1 MFSMV
6 KTRPDIACSTSV
18 ASRFAKNP
26 SHTHTKGVKRILKY
40 LKGTKDRG
48 IVHGGD
54 GKEGDK
60 LTIKGYSNSDWANDK
75 TSRRSTSGSIFML
88 NGGPV
93 SWRSNK
99 HATVALS
106 STEAE

>member
-18 ASRFAKNP
+18 ARIFAKNP
-26 SHTHTKGVKRILKY
+26 SHTHTEGVKRILKY

-60 LTIKGYSNSDWANDK
+60 LTIEGYSDSDWASDK
-75 TSRRSTSGSIFML
+75 TSRRSTSGFIFML

-93 SWRSNK
+93 SWRSK
-99 HATVALS
+99 KQATVALS